1 MERVLYLQHPQLQLD
16 LIHQMSLRMPQLQLY
31 LLHQLSLRM
40 PQLQLDLQIL
50 QIYFVS
56 CFKMEHALNA
66 LIELFSKMEPAK
78 KLAYNVVN
86 GIQQMGYAQLVM
98 KVIY

>member
-1 MERVLYLQHPQLQLD
+1 
-16 LIHQMSLRMPQLQLY
+16 
-31 LLHQLSLRM
+31 
-40 PQLQLDLQIL
+40 
-50 QIYFVS
+50 
-56 CFKMEHALNA
+56 MEHALNA

-86 GIQQMGYAQLVM
+86 GIQQMGHAQLVM